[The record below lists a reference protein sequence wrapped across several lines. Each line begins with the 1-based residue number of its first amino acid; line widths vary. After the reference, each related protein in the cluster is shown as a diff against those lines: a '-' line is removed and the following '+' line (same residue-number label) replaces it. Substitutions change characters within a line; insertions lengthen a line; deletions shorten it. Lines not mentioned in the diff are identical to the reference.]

1 MHPTSGDILVGGLVQ
16 LESEFEPATS
26 QSFLYYINGS
36 TNSVDSSFSLPYLNM
51 GVLGVKFTGAAAIL
65 LQYNLD
71 EQKGEMKEFISLI
84 MHPKNSDAQ
93 IE

>member
-26 QSFLYYINGS
+26 QSFLYYINS
-36 TNSVDSSFSLPYLNM
+36 SNNAVASSFSLPYLNM
-51 GVLGVKFTGAAAIL
+51 GVLGVKFTGSAAIL

-84 MHPKNSDAQ
+84 LHPKNSDAQ